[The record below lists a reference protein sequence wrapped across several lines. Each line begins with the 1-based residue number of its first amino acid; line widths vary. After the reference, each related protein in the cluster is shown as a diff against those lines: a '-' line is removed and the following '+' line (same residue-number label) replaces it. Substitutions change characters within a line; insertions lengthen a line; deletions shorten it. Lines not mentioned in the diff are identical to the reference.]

1 MQLISYQSKTGLVMG
16 RVVRSDVW
24 LKPAYPFNLTLAY
37 SKNMNLPENT
47 FIFNMFVY
55 VQHLVLN
62 CWSLK

>member
-1 MQLISYQSKTGLVMG
+1 MARHGACGPERCMT
-16 RVVRSDVW
+16 DVG
-24 LKPAYPFNLTLAY
+24 YPFNLTLAY

>member
-1 MQLISYQSKTGLVMG
+1 MHLISYQSKTGLVMG
-16 RVVRSDVW
+16 RTVRSGMTDVN
-24 LKPAYPFNLTLAY
+24 LFNLALAY